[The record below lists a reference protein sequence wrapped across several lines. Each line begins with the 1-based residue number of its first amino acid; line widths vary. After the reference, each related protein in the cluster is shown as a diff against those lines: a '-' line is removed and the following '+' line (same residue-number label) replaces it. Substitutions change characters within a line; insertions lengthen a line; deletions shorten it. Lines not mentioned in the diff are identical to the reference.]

1 MPKRKPKPIELP
13 VSDNAEITQTTV
25 YPSIEAMFSEC
36 FAAKDWFKDYSPNA
50 QEMIKFTA
58 YTAISETL
66 RLVAFRMNAEQND
79 AVWDDIGRELLN
91 YDLFLQHAAAKLER
105 AHAELH

>member
-66 RLVAFRMNAEQND
+66 RLVAFRMNTEQKD
-79 AVWDDIGRELLN
+79 AGWDDIGREMLN
-91 YDLFLQHAAAKLER
+91 YDLFLENAAAKLET